1 MARRFVGSVITMN
14 MDVLMKID
22 EQTYSRMPEE
32 LRVLFDKLPNQS
44 YDEVVSMFPTTK
56 SGAMKHEVPAY
67 EGENVTTF
75 LRGTSGPSNQHGD
88 EGSAARFFYSAKAS
102 KADRDGSSHPTVK
115 PVKLMEW
122 LVKMV
127 TPKGGT
133 LLDPFAG
140 SGTTGQA
147 ALNCGMKA
155 VLIEREDE
163 YVEDIKRRFSK
174 INLDQFT

>member
-1 MARRFVGSVITMN
+1 
-14 MDVLMKID
+14 
-22 EQTYSRMPEE
+22 
-32 LRVLFDKLPNQS
+32 
-44 YDEVVSMFPTTK
+44 
-56 SGAMKHEVPAY
+56 
-67 EGENVTTF
+67 
-75 LRGTSGPSNQHGD
+75 
-88 EGSAARFFYSAKAS
+88 
-102 KADRDGSSHPTVK
+102 
-115 PVKLMEW
+115 MEW